1 MLWLCMINP
10 SGADP
15 NLPIVTVCQSRPTAP
30 MWLAPMDLVIGD
42 TVALEVGAGRVAP
55 DHLGPARVDALEP
68 PGFTDRG
75 ELDRWVLGVVVYDWR
90 VRQGPTAVFNP
101 KHRGEGAA
109 IEVRRRLDLDLR
121 GRVAEHVR
129 AREHQVIA
137 EIVDR
142 EGRARVGVLL
152 IGKQEDRGARGRW
165 RVARDHGCHRI
176 TCRCDGWTTVS
187 VVGLDHAELI
197 PVIFPH
203 DGVGLVRRPGE
214 VGPGSAATDSW

>member
-15 NLPIVTVCQSRPTAP
+15 NLPVVTVCQSRPTAP

-68 PGFTDRG
+68 PGFTDRA

-109 IEVRRRLDLDLR
+109 IEVRRRLNLDLR
-121 GRVAEHVR
+121 GRFAEHVR
-129 AREHQVIA
+129 RKTEVPAGGGGLSTAAVGSL
-137 EIVDR
+137 VDVT
-142 EGRARVGVLL
+142 GGPPS
-152 IGKQEDRGARGRW
+152 
-165 RVARDHGCHRI
+165 
-176 TCRCDGWTTVS
+176 VS
-187 VVGLDHAELI
+187 VAVSTT
-197 PVIFPH
+197 
-203 DGVGLVRRPGE
+203 R
-214 VGPGSAATDSW
+214 S